1 MEKIL
6 GTIITIILIF
16 YVIRLIGALLLPL
29 IIKHFFKKMQNN
41 FDANFTNFQS
51 ADDEVKNEG
60 DVSVEYSDRKKNG
73 SGSISDDLGGEY
85 VDYEEVK

>member
-1 MEKIL
+1 
-6 GTIITIILIF
+6 
-16 YVIRLIGALLLPL
+16 
-29 IIKHFFKKMQNN
+29 MQNN
-41 FDANFTNFQS
+41 FDASFTNFQS

-60 DVSVEYSDRKKNG
+60 DVSVEYSNRKKNG